1 MIAERGGRAQTTAG
15 PQQRVD
21 RRRGGIGDREQGS
34 ACEGAGDTVPVRD
47 LRPSR
52 SERVCRALARA
63 GATGEHGMGGRDR
76 LLQQD
81 MRAAEI
87 PLSEDT
93 LHQHAAQQD
102 SATERGQSLLDRT
115 ARMEK
120 RTRTQCIR
128 PRRRRRSNK
137 RSRVPSTICL
147 ERDIQWYTRNIMR
160 LTQRLP
166 WQLAGSGGENA

>member
-1 MIAERGGRAQTTAG
+1 MRIDARSPLHARPLPAQKPRWRMIAERGGRAQTTAG

-63 GATGEHGMGGRDR
+63 GATGEHRMGGRDR

-120 RTRTQCIR
+120 E
-128 PRRRRRSNK
+128 
-137 RSRVPSTICL
+137 L
-147 ERDIQWYTRNIMR
+147 ERSVLDRDDVDAATNEVESLLRY
-160 LTQRLP
+160 
-166 WQLAGSGGENA
+166 A